1 LATRWLCALASE
13 SVNAKGAEEADPV
26 SSIAIKSS
34 SITGATCQRRGPLA
48 MPLIVLTCIAFVGS
62 VFSIWTHQQ
71 LLDTD
76 NFASA
81 VDPLANNPAVV
92 DVVGANGAQQSATG
106 SGSSSTGH
114 NGARYGKS
122 V

>member
-1 LATRWLCALASE
+1 
-13 SVNAKGAEEADPV
+13 
-26 SSIAIKSS
+26 
-34 SITGATCQRRGPLA
+34 

-92 DVVGANGAQQSATG
+92 DVVGASGAQQSATG
-106 SGSSSTGH
+106 SASSSTGH